1 MTSKTVSDYLLQS
14 AIGASED
21 IPEHSRPEFLKFL
34 SDQHRLAADLIAKA
48 SVDAERCGRV
58 LS

>member
-1 MTSKTVSDYLLQS
+1 MNVSDYLLRS
-14 AIGASED
+14 AISASED